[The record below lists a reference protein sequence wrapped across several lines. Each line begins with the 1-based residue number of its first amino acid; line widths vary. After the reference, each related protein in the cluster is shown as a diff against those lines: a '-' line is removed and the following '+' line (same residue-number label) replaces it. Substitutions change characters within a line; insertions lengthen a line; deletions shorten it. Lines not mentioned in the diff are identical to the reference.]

1 MFSESD
7 RMFSDSK
14 NEKRNADRKKA
25 SCADNT
31 YNLILI

>member
-1 MFSESD
+1 MFSELD

-14 NEKRNADRKKA
+14 NDKKNANRKKA
-25 SCADNT
+25 SGADRT